1 MARRLLLPLQV
12 YLHFGGRREVAGV
25 TQIVKLHFTDLVFLP
40 FSPQK
45 RVGCPPRVGHP
56 LAQQNTFDINVLL
69 ILLYIEMNEIRT
81 KKGDIHV
88 RCDKE
93 DKEYIVERSKNGF
106 GGKSNSISNLVR
118 YAIRHI
124 DDGSSID
131 LDLADALI
139 KAISENRQSLAAVHE
154 DINGIPQELCAIG
167 NNLNQITK
175 AINTITKIARE
186 DKDEDGKTTREAIDK
201 ITAFESGISKLMKEL
216 NSKIDSY
223 NNTVREARTT
233 VNNVL
238 RKEDEILTRCLV
250 FPTVG
255 GKKIANA
262 LLLRMLQNFKK
273 DSPDLDIDGMTV
285 SALMY
290 LLKIMT
296 AKIDEQK

>member
-1 MARRLLLPLQV
+1 M
-12 YLHFGGRREVAGV
+12 E
-25 TQIVKLHFTDLVFLP
+25 K
-40 FSPQK
+40 
-45 RVGCPPRVGHP
+45 
-56 LAQQNTFDINVLL
+56 
-69 ILLYIEMNEIRT
+69 NEIRT

-106 GGKSNSISNLVR
+106 GRKSNSISNLVR

-139 KAISENRQSLAAVHE
+139 KAISENRQPLAAVHE
-154 DINGIPQELCAIG
+154 DINGIPQELSAIG

-186 DKDEDGKTTREAIDK
+186 DKDENEKTTREAIDK
-201 ITAFESGISKLMKEL
+201 ITAFENGISKLMKEL

-233 VNNVL
+233 VNNAL

-255 GKKIANA
+255 GKKNANA
-262 LLLRMLQNFKK
+262 LLLRMLQDFKK
-273 DSPDLDIDGMTV
+273 DSPKLELDGMTV
-285 SALMY
+285 NALMY